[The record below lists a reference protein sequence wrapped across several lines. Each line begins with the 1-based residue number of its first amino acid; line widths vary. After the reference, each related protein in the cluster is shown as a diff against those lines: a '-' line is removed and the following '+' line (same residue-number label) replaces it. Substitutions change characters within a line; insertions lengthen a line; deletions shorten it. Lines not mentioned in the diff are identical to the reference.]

1 MYQYLCSRCQRTNC
15 HPFQETSSPLLLT
28 MTLFPTGMSQL
39 LRNPGL
45 LLLPLRIHF
54 PLLLVYLFPLRRCP
68 NGAMVVMVQLLFLDE
83 VGLLILSLCSLYSQV
98 VRSTLQMASM
108 LPSGVAVSLIRN
120 MVTIVNTLKIIKKG
134 IQKLSGCL
142 LFALLY
148 LWPIKHHCFCCIS
161 RMNLNSTFRYY
172 YQGIDVQQRSHNV

>member
-28 MTLFPTGMSQL
+28 MTPFPTGMPQL
-39 LRNPGL
+39 LRNL
-45 LLLPLRIHF
+45 
-54 PLLLVYLFPLRRCP
+54 
-68 NGAMVVMVQLLFLDE
+68 
-83 VGLLILSLCSLYSQV
+83 GLLILSLCNSYSPYSQV
-98 VRSTLQMASM
+98 VRSTPQMASM
-108 LPSGVAVSLIRN
+108 LPSEVAVSLIRN
-120 MVTIVNTLKIIKKG
+120 RVTIVNTLKIIKKG

-142 LFALLY
+142 LFTLLY

>member
-28 MTLFPTGMSQL
+28 MTPFPTGMPQL

-45 LLLPLRIHF
+45 LLLPLRILF

-68 NGAMVVMVQLLFLDE
+68 NGAMVVMVQPLFLDE
-83 VGLLILSLCSLYSQV
+83 VGLLILSLCNSYSPYSQV
-98 VRSTLQMASM
+98 VRSTPQMASM
-108 LPSGVAVSLIRN
+108 LPSEVAVSLIRN
-120 MVTIVNTLKIIKKG
+120 RVTIVNTLKIIKKG

-142 LFALLY
+142 LFTLLY
-148 LWPIKHHCFCCIS
+148 LWPIKHHCSCSAMIFF
-161 RMNLNSTFRYY
+161 T
-172 YQGIDVQQRSHNV
+172 RSKSPTETPPEVMMRSY